1 MSKPTISTV
10 AVIGTG
16 VIGRSWIQ
24 VFARAG
30 CQTRIYDFDPAQVD
44 RALKWIDQDL
54 KLAISEGI
62 ITQEEAVERRNLVTS
77 HGALAEALNGAG
89 YVQENT
95 PEQLDLK
102 KSIFAELDFRADPDA
117 ILGSSTS
124 TLDMTKIA
132 AGLAGARRCIVAH
145 PVNPPHVIPVVE
157 ILPGKESDP
166 EIVDRACAFMTSVGQ
181 KPVLMNFY
189 LFGFLLNR
197 MQAALV
203 REAINLVESGAADV
217 EAVDTVIHE
226 GLGLRWALMG
236 PFGVAHT
243 NADGGVREYYN
254 RYRQA
259 YIDLM
264 EDLGPTP
271 SFEDKLIEKIAR
283 EIEAIVGGKSRDEL
297 LWWRDRTIRKIREIK
312 EKESQ

>member
-1 MSKPTISTV
+1 M
-10 AVIGTG
+10 
-16 VIGRSWIQ
+16 
-24 VFARAG
+24 FARAG

-264 EDLGPTP
+264 NDLGPTP